1 MWLNANIPSSDASDQ
16 KLGGNVSK
24 IMQNTW
30 RIFPFDKWM
39 QILEQAQNNTWKII
53 KVKNEEIKLFIDL

>member
-1 MWLNANIPSSDASDQ
+1 MWLNAKIPSSDASDQ
-16 KLGGNVSK
+16 KLGGLYK

-39 QILEQAQNNTWKII
+39 QILEQAQNTISTLEN
-53 KVKNEEIKLFIDL
+53 N

>member
-1 MWLNANIPSSDASDQ
+1 MLNFQAGSDQ

-24 IMQNTW
+24 IMQNAW

-39 QILEQAQNNTWKII
+39 QILEQAQNTTSTLEYN
-53 KVKNEEIKLFIDL
+53 

>member
-1 MWLNANIPSSDASDQ
+1 MWLNAKIPSSDASDQ

-39 QILEQAQNNTWKII
+39 RILGQAQNMISTLE
-53 KVKNEEIKLFIDL
+53 KNQGEKWRN

>member
-1 MWLNANIPSSDASDQ
+1 MWLNAKIPSSDASDQ

-39 QILEQAQNNTWKII
+39 QILEQVQNMISTLENNQGEK
-53 KVKNEEIKLFIDL
+53 

>member
-1 MWLNANIPSSDASDQ
+1 MWFNAKIPSSDASDQ
-16 KLGGNVSK
+16 KLAGNVSK

-39 QILEQAQNNTWKII
+39 QILEQAQNTISTLEN
-53 KVKNEEIKLFIDL
+53 N

>member
-1 MWLNANIPSSDASDQ
+1 MWLNAKIPNSDASDQ
-16 KLGGNVSK
+16 KLGGNVTK

-39 QILEQAQNNTWKII
+39 QILEQAQNMISTLENNQGEKWR
-53 KVKNEEIKLFIDL
+53 N

>member
-1 MWLNANIPSSDASDQ
+1 MWLNAKIPNSDASDQ
-16 KLGGNVSK
+16 KLGGNVTK

-39 QILEQAQNNTWKII
+39 QILEQVQNMISTLENNQGEKWR
-53 KVKNEEIKLFIDL
+53 N

>member
-1 MWLNANIPSSDASDQ
+1 MWLNAKIPSSDASDQ

-39 QILEQAQNNTWKII
+39 QILEQAQNTISTLENNQGEKWR
-53 KVKNEEIKLFIDL
+53 N

>member
-1 MWLNANIPSSDASDQ
+1 MWLNAKIPSSDASDQ

-39 QILEQAQNNTWKII
+39 QILEQAQNTISTLENNQGEK
-53 KVKNEEIKLFIDL
+53 